1 MTTVVSARFKL
12 HQDSWEDYLEAAK
25 IIILPT
31 RQEQGCVHYG
41 ITLDLIEDHVI
52 WITEEWESEE
62 HLMTH
67 LSAPHVSD
75 FLQKASG
82 FQILDAEV
90 KKYTVSEVG
99 TIEV

>member
-12 HQDSWEDYLEAAK
+12 HQDSWEHYLEAAK
-25 IIILPT
+25 ILISPT

-41 ITLDLIEDHVI
+41 ITIDLIEDHVI

-67 LSAPHVSD
+67 LSTPHVSD

-82 FQILDAEV
+82 FQILDADV